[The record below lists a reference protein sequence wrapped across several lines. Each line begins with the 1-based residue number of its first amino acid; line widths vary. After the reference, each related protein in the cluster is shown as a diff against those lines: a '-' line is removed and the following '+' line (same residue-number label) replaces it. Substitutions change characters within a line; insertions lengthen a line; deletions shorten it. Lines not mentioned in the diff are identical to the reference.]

1 MNNLNEVPS
10 VKIGTILGYE
20 CYVPKSYY
28 FPISFLNK
36 GCPVWIKTGEDGN
49 CNVMTI
55 GNGNAYEEIGDY
67 IKTTLD
73 KRSGYRYK
81 RVLKNGELPI
91 SCQIL
96 DENGTVCAEI
106 IVNSELFVQ
115 SIKLGNSAANDYLSD
130 YFLSDYNIR
139 GYESKILRI
148 NRAIISEASILFN
161 LLSDENGKYIQ
172 LG

>member
-1 MNNLNEVPS
+1 M
-10 VKIGTILGYE
+10 
-20 CYVPKSYY
+20 
-28 FPISFLNK
+28 
-36 GCPVWIKTGEDGN
+36 
-49 CNVMTI
+49 
-55 GNGNAYEEIGDY
+55 
-67 IKTTLD
+67 
-73 KRSGYRYK
+73 
-81 RVLKNGELPI
+81 KNGVLPI